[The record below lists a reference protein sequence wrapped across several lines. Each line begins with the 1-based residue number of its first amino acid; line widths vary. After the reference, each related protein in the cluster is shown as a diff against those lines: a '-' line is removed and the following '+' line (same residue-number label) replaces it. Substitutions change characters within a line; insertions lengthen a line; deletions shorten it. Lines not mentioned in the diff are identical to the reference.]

1 MRYDL
6 NILWVEDTEGFYR
19 ENSEILEMQA
29 EDLGLNVKFDYI
41 QIAQELFDRIEK
53 SASGF
58 RLYDML
64 FVDYSLSNGLGGDK
78 IIKELRKNELD
89 ADILFYSSQLEIEM
103 RSKIIE
109 DLQSFQG
116 VYIANRDD
124 FLNRA
129 YSLIQKNAKRL
140 LSLKNIRGM
149 LMDQTSENDYTI
161 KSYIMRRFQDLT
173 DEQKQC
179 ICDMIKKSINGHL
192 GKSEHAQKQLI
203 QLEEKGITN
212 INKVFRTMIE
222 FLQEKAFPDHALEI
236 YMSDIIV
243 KRNLLAHKKL
253 ELSSD
258 QQYILGYDNID
269 QYQEMQCQNQNIQSD
284 DVPTVAR
291 QISYVDWIAL
301 RRQVV
306 SIGTCFDE
314 IQDKLHAQDK

>member
-116 VYIANRDD
+116 
-124 FLNRA
+124 
-129 YSLIQKNAKRL
+129 
-140 LSLKNIRGM
+140 
-149 LMDQTSENDYTI
+149 
-161 KSYIMRRFQDLT
+161 
-173 DEQKQC
+173 
-179 ICDMIKKSINGHL
+179 
-192 GKSEHAQKQLI
+192 
-203 QLEEKGITN
+203 
-212 INKVFRTMIE
+212 
-222 FLQEKAFPDHALEI
+222 I
-236 YMSDIIV
+236 YC
-243 KRNLLAHKKL
+243 K
-253 ELSSD
+253 
-258 QQYILGYDNID
+258 
-269 QYQEMQCQNQNIQSD
+269 
-284 DVPTVAR
+284 P
-291 QISYVDWIAL
+291 
-301 RRQVV
+301 
-306 SIGTCFDE
+306 
-314 IQDKLHAQDK
+314 

>member
-129 YSLIQKNAKRL
+129 YSLIQKCKEIA
-140 LSLKNIRGM
+140 
-149 LMDQTSENDYTI
+149 
-161 KSYIMRRFQDLT
+161 F
-173 DEQKQC
+173 
-179 ICDMIKKSINGHL
+179 IKKYSWNAYG
-192 GKSEHAQKQLI
+192 
-203 QLEEKGITN
+203 
-212 INKVFRTMIE
+212 
-222 FLQEKAFPDHALEI
+222 
-236 YMSDIIV
+236 SDIR
-243 KRNLLAHKKL
+243 K
-253 ELSSD
+253 
-258 QQYILGYDNID
+258 
-269 QYQEMQCQNQNIQSD
+269 
-284 DVPTVAR
+284 
-291 QISYVDWIAL
+291 
-301 RRQVV
+301 
-306 SIGTCFDE
+306 
-314 IQDKLHAQDK
+314 

>member
-173 DEQKQC
+173 DEQKVKA
-179 ICDMIKKSINGHL
+179 MES
-192 GKSEHAQKQLI
+192 
-203 QLEEKGITN
+203 KGISVGEA
-212 INKVFRTMIE
+212 IDMLFRIRWIKVR
-222 FLQEKAFPDHALEI
+222 
-236 YMSDIIV
+236 
-243 KRNLLAHKKL
+243 
-253 ELSSD
+253 
-258 QQYILGYDNID
+258 
-269 QYQEMQCQNQNIQSD
+269 
-284 DVPTVAR
+284 
-291 QISYVDWIAL
+291 
-301 RRQVV
+301 
-306 SIGTCFDE
+306 
-314 IQDKLHAQDK
+314 